1 VPRIWLIDSSLG
13 ILLVPPG
20 VLTWLEGDFF
30 IDWLGRKA
38 VASPTTIIAFNT
50 ANNGPTR
57 MLLCAAANKCLSQL
71 CLMLQLE
78 FELDIGLG
86 DVPET

>member
-1 VPRIWLIDSSLG
+1 MPKIWLIDNSLG

-30 IDWLGRKA
+30 IDWLGRSA

-50 ANNGPTR
+50 ANKGPTLI
-57 MLLCAAANKCLSQL
+57 LL
-71 CLMLQLE
+71 
-78 FELDIGLG
+78 
-86 DVPET
+86 